1 MVEGV
6 LECEQVVAEHE
17 NDVFHKRSVSNSW
30 VRCYNPSH
38 MEILSFF
45 LGIALIHQL
54 GLMSPGPDFI
64 MAVRNSLTYSRR
76 VGIFTAI
83 GLGLGVMVHIAYCM
97 AGLALVISQ
106 SIMLFNTVKLLGG
119 LYLIYIGLKSFF
131 SRSSHIDLSIY
142 PEHKKS
148 LSDWKAVRVGFLTN
162 VLNPKATL
170 YFLGL
175 FTFAISPDLSWK
187 VSFGLGIMMVLM
199 TMIWFSLV
207 AYFFTQ
213 KPVRSMFERFQ
224 NFFNKTFGVL
234 LVAFGLKV
242 ALSKD

>member
-1 MVEGV
+1 
-6 LECEQVVAEHE
+6 
-17 NDVFHKRSVSNSW
+17 
-30 VRCYNPSH
+30 

-119 LYLIYIGLKSFF
+119 LYLILLRWAVFLPLQAAVQK
-131 SRSSHIDLSIY
+131 RLLSEIQ
-142 PEHKKS
+142 E
-148 LSDWKAVRVGFLTN
+148 
-162 VLNPKATL
+162 
-170 YFLGL
+170 
-175 FTFAISPDLSWK
+175 IS
-187 VSFGLGIMMVLM
+187 
-199 TMIWFSLV
+199 
-207 AYFFTQ
+207 
-213 KPVRSMFERFQ
+213 
-224 NFFNKTFGVL
+224 GV
-234 LVAFGLKV
+234 
-242 ALSKD
+242 